1 MLRTTM
7 QPSFLS
13 WGKKKYLRQIP
24 VPVKEN
30 ISNVEK
36 ISELTSYALRNEYQ

>member
-7 QPSFLS
+7 QPTFLS
-13 WGKKKYLRQIP
+13 WEKKYLREIP

-30 ISNVEK
+30 ISNVEQ
-36 ISELTSYALRNEYQ
+36 ISELTSYALRNE